1 MKNCSTGRCERP
13 ASQRV
18 VESCSAGADIPP
30 SMAGGPGPAPG
41 GIRPLRPHEGIRCT
55 PSGPGTH
62 DGVSIWHRRRSLTLE
77 GPVDATASNLDTLLD
92 RGIGR
97 RVRMLLSFQRPSH
110 LWGRGFLPTAHP
122 EPFRFRSGPLSIAPV
137 PPSWEVSGRG
147 LLIVPAVSP
156 ERVLGVS
163 AFRRLAF
170 SHRCEPDW
178 PRAGTRL
185 REHLESH
192 RPLAGTVV
200 EVDQHHLLPGPER
213 QTAVEHRDRLRGTDD
228 RGP

>member
-55 PSGPGTH
+55 PTGPGTH
-62 DGVSIWHRRRSLTLE
+62 DGVSIWHRRRSLALK

-163 AFRRLAF
+163 AFRRSAF
-170 SHRCEPDW
+170 SHRCEPDLA
-178 PRAGTRL
+178 PRRDPPTRAPGQSPSAGGDGR
-185 REHLESH
+185 RS
-192 RPLAGTVV
+192 RSAPPAARSRASDGRRA
-200 EVDQHHLLPGPER
+200 PGSSP
-213 QTAVEHRDRLRGTDD
+213 RDR
-228 RGP
+228 

>member
-18 VESCSAGADIPP
+18 VGSCSAGADIPP
-30 SMAGGPGPAPG
+30 SMAGGPGPVPG

-55 PSGPGTH
+55 PPGPGTH

-122 EPFRFRSGPLSIAPV
+122 EPFRFRSGPMSIAPRTANLGGLV
-137 PPSWEVSGRG
+137 APNSLCHQSAPSGRAPTKG
-147 LLIVPAVSP
+147 
-156 ERVLGVS
+156 
-163 AFRRLAF
+163 
-170 SHRCEPDW
+170 
-178 PRAGTRL
+178 
-185 REHLESH
+185 
-192 RPLAGTVV
+192 
-200 EVDQHHLLPGPER
+200 PGPSPSAGGDGCR
-213 QTAVEHRDRLRGTDD
+213 SRSAPPAARSQASAGRRRRGSSP
-228 RGP
+228 RGR